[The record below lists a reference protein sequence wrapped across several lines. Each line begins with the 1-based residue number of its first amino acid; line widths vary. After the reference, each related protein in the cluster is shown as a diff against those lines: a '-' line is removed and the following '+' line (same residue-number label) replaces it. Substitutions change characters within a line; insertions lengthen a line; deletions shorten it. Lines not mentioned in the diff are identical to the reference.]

1 MNRYLFYIAQPAVLV
16 ISEGN
21 TTTSVTSSKTS
32 KELDVK
38 GNTGKIEDIR
48 VGKKIQIAD
57 TSKF

>member
-1 MNRYLFYIAQPAVLV
+1 MNRYLFYTAQPAVLV

-57 TSKF
+57 ASKF